1 MADSIVKKKRPVF
14 YNLSPL
20 NLPLPGL
27 VSIFHRVSGAALF
40 IALYWILCVL
50 DTSLA
55 SQKDFEATRVW
66 LNQPL
71 MKLIVLGLA
80 WSYLHHFCAGIR
92 FLLLDVH
99 TGIDLPTARKSSGAV
114 FVVSLAL
121 TLMVAAKL
129 W

>member
-1 MADSIVKKKRPVF
+1 MADLVQKKKRPVF

-40 IALYWILCVL
+40 VALYWILCAF
-50 DTSLA
+50 DASLSTQREFDVTQA
-55 SQKDFEATRVW
+55 W
-66 LNQPL
+66 LSGPL
-71 MKLIVLGLA
+71 MKLVLLGLA
-80 WSYLHHFCAGIR
+80 WAYLHHFCAGIR
-92 FLLLDVH
+92 YLILDMDKGV
-99 TGIDLPTARKSSGAV
+99 DLPTARKSSAAV

-121 TLMVAAKL
+121 TLMVGAKL